1 MSDHHIAELIC
12 NCGCINGCQTK
23 FEVVYALCESSSFL
37 SNVFLVK
44 VTTIVEYEDAK
55 YTSAKKIPKKVSLL
69 SINKVRV

>member
-1 MSDHHIAELIC
+1 
-12 NCGCINGCQTK
+12 
-23 FEVVYALCESSSFL
+23 VVYALCESSSFL